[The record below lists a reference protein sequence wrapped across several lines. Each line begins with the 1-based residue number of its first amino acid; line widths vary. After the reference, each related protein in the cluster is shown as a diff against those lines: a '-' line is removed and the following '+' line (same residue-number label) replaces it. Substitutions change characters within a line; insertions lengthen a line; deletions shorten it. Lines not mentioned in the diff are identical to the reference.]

1 MTDIL
6 HDIWIMTNSGIVV
19 FHKAYSKAMDSQL
32 FGMLMTALNSFA
44 EELSKGG
51 LSSFELSDKRF
62 CMTKQ
67 NKFLF
72 VSSSDKKIK
81 EKTVKKEMRYII
93 EKFFSHFSEDILEHW
108 DGNVSIFE
116 EFGAEIEKIQKDV
129 VGSFLRAI

>member
-1 MTDIL
+1 MADIL

-67 NKFLF
+67 DNFLF

-81 EKTVKKEMRYII
+81 EKTVKKEMKFII
-93 EKFFSHFSEDILEHW
+93 NMFFSHFSKNILEHW
-108 DGNVSIFE
+108 DGDVSIFE
-116 EFGAEIEKIQKDV
+116 EFAVEIEKIQKNV
-129 VGSFLRAI
+129 VDSFLRAI

>member
-1 MTDIL
+1 MADIL
-6 HDIWIMTNSGIVV
+6 HDIWIMTDSGIVV
-19 FHKAYSKAMDSQL
+19 FHKSYEKAMDSQL
-32 FGMLMTALNSFA
+32 FGMLMTALNCFA

-67 NKFLF
+67 DTFLF

-81 EKTVKKEMRYII
+81 EKTVKKEMKYII
-93 EKFFSHFSEDILEHW
+93 EKFFSHFPKTVLEHW
-108 DGNVSIFE
+108 DGDISIFE
-116 EFGAEIEKIQKDV
+116 EFEKEIEKIQKDI